1 MGIKKNE
8 LKDFIMSKVDQRRK
22 DIYKYVRAKIG
33 AAFRPVIYRKFS
45 GVSDV
50 ELKAEELHAALLQ
63 LTEKH
68 EQHVSW
74 SIKHIIFDIDRYVL
88 GFRDDIVDS
97 EAGYATCNLLREGT
111 NKLMEELQPLMGQ
124 LREELAPKIK
134 DYKDLIKLK
143 KEIATVINTCHN
155 GDKAYKRLLE
165 LGVDLSEF
173 KAASSNLPA
182 VVALSVNPC
191 VLNGDC

>member
-1 MGIKKNE
+1 MGIKKHD
-8 LKDFIMSKVDQRRK
+8 LKDFIMGKVEQRRE
-22 DIYKYVRAKIG
+22 DTYKYVREKIK

-50 ELKAEELHAALLQ
+50 ELRAEELHAALTQ
-63 LTEKH
+63 IIEKH
-68 EQHVSW
+68 EQHVGW
-74 SIKHIIFDIDRYVL
+74 SFKRTVVDIDRYVI
-88 GFRDDIVDS
+88 GFRDDIVDR

-111 NKLMEELQPLMGQ
+111 NALMEELQPLMGQ
-124 LREELAPKIK
+124 LKEELAPKIK

-143 KEIATVINTCHN
+143 KEIAAVIDTSHN

-182 VVALSVNPC
+182 VIKLSVNPC

>member
-1 MGIKKNE
+1 
-8 LKDFIMSKVDQRRK
+8 
-22 DIYKYVRAKIG
+22 
-33 AAFRPVIYRKFS
+33 
-45 GVSDV
+45 
-50 ELKAEELHAALLQ
+50 
-63 LTEKH
+63 
-68 EQHVSW
+68 
-74 SIKHIIFDIDRYVL
+74 FDIDRYVL

-173 KAASSNLPA
+173 KAVSSNLPA

>member
-1 MGIKKNE
+1 MSIKKKD
-8 LKDFIMSKVDQRRK
+8 LKDFIMSKVDQRK
-22 DIYKYVRAKIG
+22 EDIYKYVREKIG

-50 ELKAEELHAALLQ
+50 ELRAEELHTALKQ
-63 LTEKH
+63 LAEKH

-74 SIKHIIFDIDRYVL
+74 SIKRIIFDIDRYVM
-88 GFRDDIVDS
+88 GFRDDIVNR
-97 EAGYATCNLLREGT
+97 EAGYATYNLLHLET
-111 NKLMEELQPLMGQ
+111 NVLMEELQPLMGQ
-124 LREELAPKIK
+124 LKEELAPKVK
-134 DYKDLIKLK
+134 EYKDLIKLK
-143 KEIATVINTCHN
+143 KEITAVINTCHN
-155 GDKAYKRLLE
+155 GYKAYKRLLE

-173 KAASSNLPA
+173 KTTSSNLPA